1 MQLCWACVRLNWS
14 GQLLPTVHFGALLE
28 HSWAH
33 VRPMLGRLIGTN
45 GFNRGPV
52 GAILGDMGV
61 AWGCVWPC
69 RRPCLACVGPFGRHD
84 GPILGLLG
92 SHITQRV
99 LDRNVWLV
107 QSYLLQYSTLLRVL
121 YLFFPFVPTYA
132 LCHLDMLKCK
142 AVPKEKK
149 ASCWPNSSPGKGLST
164 LG

>member
-1 MQLCWACVRLNWS
+1 MFGHVGGHVWLVL
-14 GQLLPTVHFGALLE
+14 GLLG
-28 HSWAH
+28 
-33 VRPMLGRLIGTN
+33 G
-45 GFNRGPV
+45 
-52 GAILGDMGV
+52 
-61 AWGCVWPC
+61 
-69 RRPCLACVGPFGRHD
+69 HD

-164 LG
+164 SG

>member
-1 MQLCWACVRLNWS
+1 MGPSWVTWGWHGAVFGHVGGHVWLVL
-14 GQLLPTVHFGALLE
+14 GLLG
-28 HSWAH
+28 
-33 VRPMLGRLIGTN
+33 G
-45 GFNRGPV
+45 
-52 GAILGDMGV
+52 
-61 AWGCVWPC
+61 
-69 RRPCLACVGPFGRHD
+69 HD

-121 YLFFPFVPTYA
+121 
-132 LCHLDMLKCK
+132 DMLKGK

-164 LG
+164 SG